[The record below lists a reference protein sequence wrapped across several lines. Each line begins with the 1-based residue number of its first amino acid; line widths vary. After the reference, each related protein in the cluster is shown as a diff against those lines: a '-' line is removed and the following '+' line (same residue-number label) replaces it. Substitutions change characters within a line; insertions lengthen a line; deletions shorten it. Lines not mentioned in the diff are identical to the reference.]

1 MWVCTHFETACTT
14 SRCSNTTCLTMDTRR
29 YEEEEEVFR
38 VRAYG
43 FGELA
48 QLYLPHVMPKSATNR
63 LRVWIVRNE
72 PLLQSLEAS
81 GWRRY
86 SKTLTPLQVRLIV
99 GALGEP

>member
-1 MWVCTHFETACTT
+1 MRTT
-14 SRCSNTTCLTMDTRR
+14 TNHQP
-29 YEEEEEVFR
+29 EEDKPFVFR
-38 VRAYG
+38 TYG

-72 PLLQSLEAS
+72 LLLQSLEAS

>member
-1 MWVCTHFETACTT
+1 MRTT
-14 SRCSNTTCLTMDTRR
+14 TNHQP
-29 YEEEEEVFR
+29 EEDKPFVFR
-38 VRAYG
+38 TYG

-48 QLYLPHVMPKSATNR
+48 QLCLPHVMPKSATNR

-99 GALGEP
+99 SALGEP

>member
-1 MWVCTHFETACTT
+1 MNTRIPDDAEET
-14 SRCSNTTCLTMDTRR
+14 
-29 YEEEEEVFR
+29 FR
-38 VRAYG
+38 LRSYG

-48 QLYLPHVMPKSATNR
+48 QLYLPDVMPKSATNR

-86 SKTLTPLQVRLIV
+86 SKTLTPLQVRLII

>member
-1 MWVCTHFETACTT
+1 MSSKINYPQDDSPF
-14 SRCSNTTCLTMDTRR
+14 
-29 YEEEEEVFR
+29 VF
-38 VRAYG
+38 RAYG

-48 QLYLPHVMPKSATNR
+48 QLYLPNVMPKSATNR

-81 GWRRY
+81 GWRSY

-99 GALGEP
+99 EALGEP

>member
-1 MWVCTHFETACTT
+1 
-14 SRCSNTTCLTMDTRR
+14 
-29 YEEEEEVFR
+29 
-38 VRAYG
+38 
-43 FGELA
+43 
-48 QLYLPHVMPKSATNR
+48 MPKSATNR